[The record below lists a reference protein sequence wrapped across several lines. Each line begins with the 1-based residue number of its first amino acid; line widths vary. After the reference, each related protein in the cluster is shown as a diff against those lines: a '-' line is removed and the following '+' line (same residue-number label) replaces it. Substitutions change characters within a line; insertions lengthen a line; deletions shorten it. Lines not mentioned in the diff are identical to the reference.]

1 MYSEG
6 IGTLQ
11 LLKMHTC
18 GLISQPLMEV
28 EAVEQRK
35 IMTERMSALGVEE
48 AQSMARRCIQ
58 SNYSDCGLKF
68 QPQKKEILSQK
79 QNEPK
84 LFQPQKFETEA
95 YFQSLSELKRKQ
107 IQYALKELGYYS
119 SIVDGIWGK
128 GTNGAISSY
137 LSSTKKITSLA
148 ELYPNLVNSVAVPTK
163 FKPIKKP
170 AVGTGK
176 TRTFDISKLSGDARV
191 CALQGYAPES
201 NSFFQCLNYERQK
214 RQYQADALMRLGL
227 GLMGSSGSRP
237 VAPPPPSV
245 SE

>member
-6 IGTLQ
+6 NGTLQ
-11 LLKMHTC
+11 LFKNAHVWFNIAAFNGST
-18 GLISQPLMEV
+18 

-137 LSSTKKITSLA
+137 LSSTKKNNFFSRTLS
-148 ELYPNLVNSVAVPTK
+148 K
-163 FKPIKKP
+163 FSQ
-170 AVGTGK
+170 
-176 TRTFDISKLSGDARV
+176 FSG
-191 CALQGYAPES
+191 CSHEIQT
-201 NSFFQCLNYERQK
+201 N
-214 RQYQADALMRLGL
+214 
-227 GLMGSSGSRP
+227 
-237 VAPPPPSV
+237 
-245 SE
+245 